1 MMKKVNR
8 IEKKD
13 GFTVGGDSRS
23 IGHGFRSHG
32 NGSAPIPR
40 IVVDVSLL
48 LGNDPLLSRGGNG
61 GMIGGR
67 GKENEEG
74 KREERKAK
82 HGFYLI

>member
-1 MMKKVNR
+1 MMKKVSKV
-8 IEKKD
+8 EKKV
-13 GFTVGGDSRS
+13 GVTVGGDSRS
-23 IGHGFRSHG
+23 IGHGFGSHG

-48 LGNDPLLSRGGNG
+48 LGNDPLLSSGGNG
-61 GMIGGR
+61 SMIGRR